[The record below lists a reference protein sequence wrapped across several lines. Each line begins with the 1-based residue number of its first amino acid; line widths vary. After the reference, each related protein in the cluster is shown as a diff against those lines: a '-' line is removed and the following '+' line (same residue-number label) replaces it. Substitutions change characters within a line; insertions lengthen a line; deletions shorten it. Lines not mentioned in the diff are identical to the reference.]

1 MMRVLF
7 QFLTIAIV
15 NVLFSGTSFAQRQLY
30 EIGNDSVDIFLVDTS
45 YQKNISQEIFSYKEK
60 AVSNYARCHLSELSN
75 NLQELSYIHLR
86 MEDYEPALDYL
97 YAAKYFAERSKNEI
111 TVAIVNRRLGMVYT
125 EMGMHERGLDFLN
138 QSFEILKKY
147 KDTHCAEFAKLIRNM
162 GLNYVLQDDY
172 VQAKEYFDESLRL
185 AQKCEMRSELGNGYA
200 NLSGVNTYFEMYD
213 SVLVYLDRALEIF
226 EETGDT
232 LGIGTVYNNRGEYYM
247 QIGDYDRALPL
258 YLDAYEKY
266 TLAREDNFRVSTLR
280 NLSVLYYKL
289 GDYQKAYEYSKR
301 YAAASQ
307 MLLSSRLK
315 RTIENMHASY
325 MQKQIRKSIESD
337 LIISQKQSKIKSY
350 QLYLL
355 SSLLVILLVVLL
367 LYIYHRVSKE
377 KLMKLQ
383 LEKEKIA
390 KTNLESQI
398 DFKDRELEGLALNI
412 TNKNR
417 FLQDL
422 SKQLDGLNASDS
434 EFKSKV
440 RDVKYLIS
448 QYLQSDKELADFN
461 KQVEL
466 LQQNFLYALS
476 EEFPELS
483 ENEKQLCVLLRLDI
497 SSKDIALMRN
507 VSEKSVHMARYR
519 LRKKMK
525 LESNDNLVD
534 YLKNI

>member
-1 MMRVLF
+1 MMRALFRFLKITIVTVLF
-7 QFLTIAIV
+7 C
-15 NVLFSGTSFAQRQLY
+15 GTSYAQRQLY
-30 EIGNDSVDIFLVDTS
+30 EIGKDSVDIFLVDTT

-60 AVSNYARCHLSELSN
+60 AVHNYVRCHLSDLSN
-75 NLQELSYIHLR
+75 NLQELSNIHLR

-97 YAAKYFAERSKNEI
+97 YAAKFFAKRSKNEI
-111 TVAIVNRRLGMVYT
+111 TVAIVDRRLGMIYT
-125 EMGMHERGLDFLN
+125 EMGMHEQGLKFLN
-138 QSFEILKKY
+138 QSFEILEKY

-185 AQKCEMRSELGNGYA
+185 AQKCEMRSELGNGYV

-226 EETGDT
+226 QETGDT

-247 QIGDYDRALPL
+247 QIGDYDKALPL
-258 YLDAYEKY
+258 YLDAYEEY
-266 TLAREDNFRVSTLR
+266 TMAREDNFRVSTLR

-289 GDYQKAYEYSKR
+289 GDYKKAYEYSKR
-301 YAAASQ
+301 YAAVSQ
-307 MLLSSRLK
+307 MLLSTRLK

-337 LIISQKQSKIKSY
+337 LIISKKQSKIKSY
-350 QLYLL
+350 QVYLL

-367 LYIYHRVSKE
+367 LYVYHRVSKE

-440 RDVKYLIS
+440 RDVKHLIS

-476 EEFPELS
+476 EEFPDLS